1 MQFGA
6 LLVYLCAL
14 FLLVI
19 AVCFVGI
26 LVIVAK
32 IKKQSDKVNKAIIE
46 LLKKK
51 NDKI

>member
-1 MQFGA
+1 MQFGT
-6 LLVYLCAL
+6 LIVYLCAL

-32 IKKQSDKVNKAIIE
+32 IKNQSDKVNEKLIE